1 MSRSHDQ
8 QPQPIQHS
16 SHTPDQQDQ
25 PAEANEANETGEVDM
40 EPEFA
45 FEQAVFW
52 GELD

>member
-16 SHTPDQQDQ
+16 DHTPDQQDQ

-40 EPEFA
+40 EEFA